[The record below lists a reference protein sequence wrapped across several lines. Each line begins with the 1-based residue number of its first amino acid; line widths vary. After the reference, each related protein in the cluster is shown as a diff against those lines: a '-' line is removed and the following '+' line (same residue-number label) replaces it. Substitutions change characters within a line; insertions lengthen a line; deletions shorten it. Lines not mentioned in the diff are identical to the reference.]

1 MTKNEIT
8 GDKLISRKN
17 SDAYRDNYDTIF
29 KNRNFDT
36 DGYEERKKDEK
47 ITNVVLIA
55 LLCLC
60 TGSIAFDMQAA
71 ELVHKFG
78 SPSFSGINQSAHY
91 LTIDEQE
98 RTRKAEL
105 AQKAQDALEDAQ
117 READNTTLAKF
128 LRNLESRIYSTL
140 AKDIS
145 ESLFDYN
152 NPGTLDEPVTGEI
165 WLEGNRIIWTNN
177 GVSITLVVEE
187 WLDGVLIS
195 TTTIEIP
202 VGSFGG
208 CFSDCATG

>member
-1 MTKNEIT
+1 MTKNDIT
-8 GDKLISRKN
+8 GDKLISKSN
-17 SDAYRDNYDTIF
+17 SDAYRDNYDNIF
-29 KNRNFDT
+29 KKEKEYQPVSHWWWLAVLPFLV
-36 DGYEERKKDEK
+36 YE
-47 ITNVVLIA
+47 L
-55 LLCLC
+55 
-60 TGSIAFDMQAA
+60 AA
-71 ELVHKFG
+71 TELVHKFG

-98 RTRKAEL
+98 RTRKDTL
-105 AQKAQDALEDAQ
+105 AQKAQDALDEAQ
-117 READNTTLAKF
+117 REAENTPLAKF

-145 ESLFDYN
+145 ESLFDYT
-152 NPGTLDEPVTGEI
+152 NPGTLENPVTGEI
-165 WLEGNRIIWTNN
+165 WLEGNRILWTNN